1 MSEPKFKIGETVV
14 ITEVSNPTNST
25 YIGKLG
31 KVYQYY
37 KDFNETGCNYQVE
50 SYNGINHIWCHANV
64 REATEMDK
72 VLEGL

>member
-1 MSEPKFKIGETVV
+1 VNEPKFKIGETVV
-14 ITEVSNPTNST
+14 ITEVSNLANSI

-37 KDFNETGCNYQVE
+37 KDFKESGCDYQVE
-50 SYNGINHIWCHANV
+50 LYNGKNKVWCHSNV

-72 VLEGL
+72 ALEGL

>member
-1 MSEPKFKIGETVV
+1 MSGPKFKIGETVV
-14 ITEVSNPTNST
+14 VTEVNDPANSI

-31 KVYQYY
+31 IIAEY
-37 KDFNETGCNYQVE
+37 FLRFTEIGCDYEVRVLD
-50 SYNGINHIWCHANV
+50 SKRSIRLYANV